1 MSERIRTHRDLI
13 VYQKSF
19 AAGKR
24 IFELSKSF
32 PREEMYSLT
41 DQLRRSAR
49 SVSANVAEAWR
60 KRRYEKHFCSTL
72 NVAEAEAA
80 ETQVWIEYA
89 SAHGYL
95 DADTTEQAIQFYEE
109 ILRMIVAMIHG
120 SSKWCVD
127 FKSGVKESGVKE
139 SGVKESGVEESGVE
153 ESGVEES
160 GVEESGVEESSAS
173 YDLDSDCPVIDQ
185 HLLLSPTS
193 PSPTSPSPTSPSP
206 TSPSPTSP
214 SPTSPSPTSPSPTS
228 PSSTSPSPTSPSP
241 TSPSPNSPSPNS
253 YTPTSCTPKPERGDA

>member
-1 MSERIRTHRDLI
+1 MSRL
-13 VYQKSF
+13 
-19 AAGKR
+19 
-24 IFELSKSF
+24 F

-49 SVSANVAEAWR
+49 SVSANIAEAWR

-127 FKSGVKESGVKE
+127 FQSGVKESGVKESGVKESGVKE

-153 ESGVEES
+153 ESGVKESGVKESGVEESGVEESGVKESGVKESGVKESGVKES

-173 YDLDSDCPVIDQ
+173 YDLDSDCP
-185 HLLLSPTS
+185 
-193 PSPTSPSPTSPSP
+193 
-206 TSPSPTSP
+206 
-214 SPTSPSPTSPSPTS
+214 
-228 PSSTSPSPTSPSP
+228 
-241 TSPSPNSPSPNS
+241 
-253 YTPTSCTPKPERGDA
+253 

>member
-1 MSERIRTHRDLI
+1 MNEQIKTHRDLI

-24 IFELSKSF
+24 IFELSKAF

-41 DQLRRSAR
+41 DQVRRSSR
-49 SVSANVAEAWR
+49 SVSANIAEAWR
-60 KRRYEKHFCSTL
+60 KRRYEKHFCSTM

-95 DADTTEQAIQFYEE
+95 DGETTKQAIEFYDE

-127 FKSGVKESGVKE
+127 FKEGVKESGEGKVKE
-139 SGVKESGVEESGVE
+139 LGVKESGEN
-153 ESGVEES
+153 
-160 GVEESGVEESSAS
+160 
-173 YDLDSDCPVIDQ
+173 YDIDNDYPVLNQ
-185 HLLLSPTS
+185 HLLLAPTS
-193 PSPTSPSPTSPSP
+193 PSPTS
-206 TSPSPTSP
+206 
-214 SPTSPSPTSPSPTS
+214 
-228 PSSTSPSPTSPSP
+228 
-241 TSPSPNSPSPNS
+241 
-253 YTPTSCTPKPERGDA
+253 ERSDA

>member
-41 DQLRRSAR
+41 DQVRRSSR
-49 SVSANVAEAWR
+49 SVSANIAEAWR
-60 KRRYEKHFCSTL
+60 KRRYEKHFCSTM

-89 SAHGYL
+89 SAHGYF
-95 DADTTEQAIQFYEE
+95 DAETTKQAIEFYDE

-127 FKSGVKESGVKE
+127 FKEKGDGRVKEVGVKECGE
-139 SGVKESGVEESGVE
+139 MYFFD
-153 ESGVEES
+153 
-160 GVEESGVEESSAS
+160 A
-173 YDLDSDCPVIDQ
+173 DCPLLDQ
-185 HLLLSPTS
+185 VLLLAPTS
-193 PSPTSPSPTSPSP
+193 STPT
-206 TSPSPTSP
+206 
-214 SPTSPSPTSPSPTS
+214 
-228 PSSTSPSPTSPSP
+228 SSTSSLPT
-241 TSPSPNSPSPNS
+241 PNSSTSSLPTPNS
-253 YTPTSCTPKPERGDA
+253 ERSDA

>member
-41 DQLRRSAR
+41 DQVRRSSR
-49 SVSANVAEAWR
+49 SVSANIAEAWR
-60 KRRYEKHFCSTL
+60 KRRYEKHFCSTM
-72 NVAEAEAA
+72 NVSEAEAA

-89 SAHGYL
+89 AAHGYL
-95 DADTTEQAIQFYEE
+95 DAETTKQAIEFYDE

-127 FKSGVKESGVKE
+127 FKEVGVKEVGVKE
-139 SGVKESGVEESGVE
+139 IRETYSN
-153 ESGVEES
+153 
-160 GVEESGVEESSAS
+160 
-173 YDLDSDCPVIDQ
+173 DIDCPLLDQ
-185 HLLLSPTS
+185 QLLLAPN
-193 PSPTSPSPTSPSP
+193 
-206 TSPSPTSP
+206 
-214 SPTSPSPTSPSPTS
+214 
-228 PSSTSPSPTSPSP
+228 
-241 TSPSPNSPSPNS
+241 SPSPNSPSPNS
-253 YTPTSCTPKPERGDA
+253 ERSDA